1 MKNQSKKALL
11 LLSGLLLAATSAKA
25 EGQYD
30 GSSFWYGFIVG
41 VNARP
46 QALAGFFVAFFRI
59 SSLINSPM
67 LKLSKRDMRGD
78 VFAVEEKQGQSSLII
93 AEIR

>member
-46 QALAGFFVAFFRI
+46 QDLAGFFVAFF
-59 SSLINSPM
+59 
-67 LKLSKRDMRGD
+67 
-78 VFAVEEKQGQSSLII
+78 
-93 AEIR
+93 